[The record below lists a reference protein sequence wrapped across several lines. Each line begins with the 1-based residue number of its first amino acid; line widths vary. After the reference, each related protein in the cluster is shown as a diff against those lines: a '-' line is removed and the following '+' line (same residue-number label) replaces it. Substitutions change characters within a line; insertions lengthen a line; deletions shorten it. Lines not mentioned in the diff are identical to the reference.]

1 MNYGY
6 IRVSTQKQNFENQ
19 KEAISEKFKID
30 EWVQESKSGTIDYKK
45 RNLGELIK
53 KLTNKDT
60 LIVTEISRLGRSLVM
75 IFKIISELQEKKVR
89 IIAIKNNFD
98 LNPNKQNDIISQVLT
113 FAFGLSAQIER
124 DLISE
129 RTKQGL
135 LVAKLKGKQIGRRK
149 GETIYNVKLRK
160 YQSEIMKK
168 FKKGQSIN
176 SLAIEYKVTW
186 GTMKNFIIKYSK
198 MKNPKF
204 KRNFSN

>member
-75 IFKIISELQEKKVR
+75 IFKIISELQEKKVK

-98 LNPNKQNDIISQVLT
+98 LNVNHLHLKRWRLWCSLPHT
-113 FAFGLSAQIER
+113 
-124 DLISE
+124 
-129 RTKQGL
+129 L
-135 LVAKLKGKQIGRRK
+135 LFHR
-149 GETIYNVKLRK
+149 
-160 YQSEIMKK
+160 M
-168 FKKGQSIN
+168 
-176 SLAIEYKVTW
+176 SLLA
-186 GTMKNFIIKYSK
+186 
-198 MKNPKF
+198 
-204 KRNFSN
+204 RLL